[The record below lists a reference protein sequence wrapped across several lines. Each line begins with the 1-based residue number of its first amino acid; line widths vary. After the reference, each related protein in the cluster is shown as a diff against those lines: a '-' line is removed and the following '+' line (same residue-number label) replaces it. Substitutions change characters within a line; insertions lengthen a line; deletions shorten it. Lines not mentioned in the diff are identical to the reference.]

1 MKTNIPNELIEAYR
15 NTRFIV
21 FSPAITITIGETSKV
36 LEELLLKEGVTE
48 WAFITSVNPYSKQL
62 TDKENDKLFDDLKED
77 VKNYPNFMGEGVG
90 ADSRW
95 KPEISLLVL
104 GISRTEAERIGRKY
118 GQNAIVLGSEGNEAE
133 LLLLQ

>member
-36 LEELLLKEGVTE
+36 LEELLLKKGVTE

-104 GISRTEAERIGRKY
+104 GISRIESERIGRKY
-118 GQNAIVLGSEGNEAE
+118 GQNAIVLGSVGNEAE
-133 LLLLQ
+133 LILLQ

>member
-21 FSPAITITIGETSKV
+21 FSPAITITIGETSKL

-62 TDKENDKLFDDLKED
+62 TDIENDKLFDDLKQD
-77 VKNYPNFMGEGVG
+77 IKIYPNYINENIKTN
-90 ADSRW
+90 SR
-95 KPEISLLVL
+95 
-104 GISRTEAERIGRKY
+104 
-118 GQNAIVLGSEGNEAE
+118 
-133 LLLLQ
+133 

>member
-36 LEELLLKEGVTE
+36 LEELLLKKGVTE

-90 ADSRW
+90 ADTRW

-118 GQNAIVLGSEGNEAE
+118 GQNAIVLGSVGNEAE
-133 LLLLQ
+133 LILLQ